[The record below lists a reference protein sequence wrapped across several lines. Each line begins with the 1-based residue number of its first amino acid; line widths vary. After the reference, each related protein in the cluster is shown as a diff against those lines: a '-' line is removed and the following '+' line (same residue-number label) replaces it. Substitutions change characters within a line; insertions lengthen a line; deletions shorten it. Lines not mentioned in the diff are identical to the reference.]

1 MGAFNEAMK
10 IIKKERIDKKIN
22 SFLNNKDN
30 FLLGICLGKQL
41 LYTSSEENKL
51 TYGLNIIKGKVKLVA
66 KKKKTRFQMLD
77 GTKIKINNNN
87 LKNFKFLKEFNGE
100 KFYFVHSY
108 KGEPTDK
115 KTILATSSFKKRNFA
130 LLFAKEKI

>member
-66 KKKKTRFQMLD
+66 KKKEDKIPNV
-77 GTKIKINNNN
+77 GYTK
-87 LKNFKFLKEFNGE
+87 
-100 KFYFVHSY
+100 
-108 KGEPTDK
+108 
-115 KTILATSSFKKRNFA
+115 
-130 LLFAKEKI
+130 